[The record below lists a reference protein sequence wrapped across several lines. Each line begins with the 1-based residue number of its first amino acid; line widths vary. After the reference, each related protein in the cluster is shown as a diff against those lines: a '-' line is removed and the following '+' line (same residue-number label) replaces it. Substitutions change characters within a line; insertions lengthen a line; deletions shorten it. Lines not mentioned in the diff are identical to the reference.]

1 MNKTITTTYFPKTI
15 ASITFMEPEKALLLK
30 EYFGGYLPSNT
41 CIPTVNLTLGVI
53 SPEMKHLK
61 KDKNVGE
68 YLTIKKSCD
77 SGYPVRTHRDSSYKE
92 LDGCYFA
99 YAADLPMSVLRD
111 IMRKRPFIGTYDA
124 TVLALEEREENKL
137 LKENNEK
144 LKKIL
149 DIIEEK

>member
-1 MNKTITTTYFPKTI
+1 MKTITTTYSPKTI
-15 ASITFMEPEKALLLK
+15 AAIEFVEPEKALLLK
-30 EYFGGYLPSNT
+30 EYFGILPKSTNV
-41 CIPTVNLTLGVI
+41 PTVNLTLGII
-53 SPEMKHLK
+53 SPEVRHFRKESV
-61 KDKNVGE
+61 NE
-68 YLTIKKSCD
+68 YLVIKKSCET
-77 SGYPVRTHRDSSYKE
+77 GYPVHTHCDSSYKE

-111 IMRKRPFIGTYDA
+111 IMRKHPFIGTYDA